1 LEEGLDISIRGLQ
14 LNVVADRIDRLEN
27 GKLVVIDYKT
37 GRHFMSEWFQ
47 DRPVEPQVPLYSL
60 FCPEPVAGVYFG
72 VVRKGESCFVG
83 LGEDADIVPGCKAF
97 AQHSLTRDFPSWTEL
112 LQHWK
117 TQLEDLAAEVLRG
130 EARVAPS
137 TKQACRQCDLHALCR
152 IYEL

>member
-1 LEEGLDISIRGLQ
+1 
-14 LNVVADRIDRLEN
+14 
-27 GKLVVIDYKT
+27 
-37 GRHFMSEWFQ
+37 
-47 DRPVEPQVPLYSL
+47 
-60 FCPEPVAGVYFG
+60 